1 MSEPMRKA
9 TLLAA
14 ILAGREQF
22 NALLAELSAAQLT
35 QAGAIGAWSVKD
47 TLAHI
52 VVHEQ
57 RMLQWL
63 AEKLRGATP
72 AAFQPY
78 DMPDLALAELNLQ
91 IYQENRDRAWAE
103 VFQDWQLTA
112 EQTQAFV
119 AAADEADL
127 MSTRQFQLRGGEA
140 LWQAVAANTFEHYAE
155 HGQDIRA
162 WLEK

>member
-1 MSEPMRKA
+1 MSEPMNKA
-9 TLLAA
+9 CLLAA

-57 RMLQWL
+57 RMLQWM
-63 AEKLRGATP
+63 AETLRGAAP

-78 DMPDLALAELNLQ
+78 DIPDLALAELNRQ
-91 IYQENRDRAWAE
+91 IYQENRERTWAE
-103 VFQDWQLTA
+103 IFQDWQQTA
-112 EQTQAFV
+112 EQIAAMI

-127 MSTRQFQLRGGEA
+127 MSTRRFRLHGGEA